1 MARQVVH
8 IPAQRNIANRA
19 VARNTKLRV
28 AAYCRVSTEQDEQ
41 LNSFENQVTY
51 YTEFITRNP
60 NYEMAGIYADEGIS
74 GTSTKRREQF
84 NRMIADCEAG
94 KIDLIITKSISRFAR
109 NTQDCLNYS
118 RKLKD
123 LGIGI
128 TFEKENISTMDSTG
142 ELLFT
147 ILSSLAQD
155 ESRSISENCQWGI
168 RSLFKQG
175 VVHINT
181 NRFYGYDKD
190 EDGKLVINPEQ
201 AKVVRWLFE
210 SYMDGINPDILA
222 KRLMEQGVPGCMGE
236 PKWTVDTVMGILRNE
251 KHMGDAILQKTF
263 TADYLTKKQVKNEGQ
278 LAQYHVKDDHEAI
291 VDKELW
297 EVVQLE
303 IKRRKDY
310 MKRHGLRTMGR
321 NTDEQPFTNRVFCGV
336 CGQLYWRRT
345 LYRLNGSF
353 KVWMCASKCKGKE
366 VKGCIN
372 DTLRE
377 SDLHK
382 AFILAWNAILEN
394 REKFL
399 ERWKDQLNDQNPLV
413 AFRAKQ
419 FMKLTDKAK
428 PMKELDVTIVSKTL
442 DHCEI
447 KPLGV
452 IDFYFLDGSNI
463 GLVTNE

>member
-60 NYEMAGIYADEGIS
+60 NYELAGIYADEGIS

-128 TFEKENISTMDSTG
+128 TFERENISTMDSTG

-190 EDGKLVINPEQ
+190 EDGRLVINPEQ
-201 AKVVRWLFE
+201 AKVVRWIYE
-210 SYMDGINPDILA
+210 SYMDGINPDIIA
-222 KRLMEQGVPGCMGE
+222 RRLMEQGVPGCMGE
-236 PKWTVDTVMGILRNE
+236 PKWTVDTIMGILQNE

-291 VDKELW
+291 VSKELW

-303 IKRRKDY
+303 IQRRKDY
-310 MKRHGLRTMGR
+310 MKRYGLRTMGR

-336 CGQLYWRRT
+336 CGQLFWRRT
-345 LYRLNGSF
+345 LYRLNGSI
-353 KVWMCASKCKGKE
+353 KAWMCASRCKGKE

-372 DTLRE
+372 DTLLE
-377 SDLHK
+377 ADLHK
-382 AFILAWNAILEN
+382 AFVMAWNAMLEN
-394 REKFL
+394 REDFL
-399 ERWKDQLNDQNPLV
+399 EHWKTQLGDQNPLV
-413 AFRAKQ
+413 VFRAKQ
-419 FMKLTDKAK
+419 FMKLTEKAK
-428 PMKELDVTIVSKTL
+428 QMKELDVTIVSKTL

-452 IDFYFLDGSNI
+452 IDFYFLDGSHI
-463 GLVTNE
+463 GLVTGE

>member
-8 IPAQRNIANRA
+8 IPAQRNIANRP

-51 YTEFITRNP
+51 YTEL
-60 NYEMAGIYADEGIS
+60 AGIYADEGIS

-190 EDGKLVINPEQ
+190 EDGRLVINPEQ
-201 AKVVRWLFE
+201 AKVVRWIFE
-210 SYMDGINPDILA
+210 SYMDGINPDIIA
-222 KRLMEQGVPGCMGE
+222 RRLMEQGVPGCMGE
-236 PKWTVDTVMGILRNE
+236 PKWTVDTIMGILQNE

-291 VDKELW
+291 VSKELW

-303 IKRRKDY
+303 IQRRKDY
-310 MKRHGLRTMGR
+310 MKRYGLRTMGR

-336 CGQLYWRRT
+336 GAPFT
-345 LYRLNGSF
+345 
-353 KVWMCASKCKGKE
+353 A
-366 VKGCIN
+366 
-372 DTLRE
+372 
-377 SDLHK
+377 
-382 AFILAWNAILEN
+382 
-394 REKFL
+394 
-399 ERWKDQLNDQNPLV
+399 
-413 AFRAKQ
+413 
-419 FMKLTDKAK
+419 
-428 PMKELDVTIVSKTL
+428 
-442 DHCEI
+442 
-447 KPLGV
+447 
-452 IDFYFLDGSNI
+452 
-463 GLVTNE
+463 

>member
-60 NYEMAGIYADEGIS
+60 NYELAGIYADEGIS

-190 EDGKLVINPEQ
+190 EDGRLVINPEQ
-201 AKVVRWLFE
+201 AKVVRWIFE
-210 SYMDGINPDILA
+210 SYMDGINPDIIA
-222 KRLMEQGVPGCMGE
+222 RRLMEQGVPGCMGE
-236 PKWTVDTVMGILRNE
+236 PKWTVDTIMGILQNE

-291 VDKELW
+291 VSKELW

-303 IKRRKDY
+303 I
-310 MKRHGLRTMGR
+310 GL
-321 NTDEQPFTNRVFCGV
+321 
-336 CGQLYWRRT
+336 
-345 LYRLNGSF
+345 
-353 KVWMCASKCKGKE
+353 
-366 VKGCIN
+366 
-372 DTLRE
+372 
-377 SDLHK
+377 
-382 AFILAWNAILEN
+382 
-394 REKFL
+394 
-399 ERWKDQLNDQNPLV
+399 
-413 AFRAKQ
+413 
-419 FMKLTDKAK
+419 
-428 PMKELDVTIVSKTL
+428 
-442 DHCEI
+442 
-447 KPLGV
+447 
-452 IDFYFLDGSNI
+452 
-463 GLVTNE
+463 